1 MIGARPSSSA
11 PRGRAAPPPRLAE
24 VGDPVNAAVKLL
36 YAGVETTRVHVD
48 AEVIA
53 DFDTVEELDRIRARF
68 DSEL

>member
-1 MIGARPSSSA
+1 M
-11 PRGRAAPPPRLAE
+11 
-24 VGDPVNAAVKLL
+24 NAAVKLL